1 MPGAVQVFSGI
12 SKKGKSLSMWLKE
25 GEKSLA
31 QKARPE
37 GYAFG
42 GSGFPLC
49 SPPLAAAAA
58 CHHAAAVCRL
68 LRLFA
73 IMLRLLAVVLR
84 LLTIVLAVFRRRF
97 TLMLRA
103 FFWRRRRVVGSESP

>member
-1 MPGAVQVFSGI
+1 MPGAVQVFSGF
-12 SKKGKSLSMWLKE
+12 SKKGKSLSMSAEE

-37 GYAFG
+37 GLRFWRQR
-42 GSGFPLC
+42 FPAV
-49 SPPLAAAAA
+49 LAAFWRLLATMLRLF
-58 CHHAAAVCRL
+58 AVS

-73 IMLRLLAVVLR
+73 IMLRLFAVVLR
-84 LLTIVLAVFRRRF
+84 LLTVVLAVFRRRF

>member
-1 MPGAVQVFSGI
+1 M
-12 SKKGKSLSMWLKE
+12 K
-25 GEKSLA
+25 KSLA

-37 GYAFG
+37 GLCFWRQR
-42 GSGFPLC
+42 FPAV
-49 SPPLAAAAA
+49 LAAFWWLL
-58 CHHAAAVCRL
+58 AVT

-73 IMLRLLAVVLR
+73 IMLRLFAISLWLLAISLWLLAVVLR

-103 FFWRRRRVVGSESP
+103 FFWRRWRGVGSERP

>member
-1 MPGAVQVFSGI
+1 M
-12 SKKGKSLSMWLKE
+12 K
-25 GEKSLA
+25 KSLA
-31 QKARPE
+31 QKARLE
-37 GYAFG
+37 GLRFWRQW
-42 GSGFPLC
+42 FPAV
-49 SPPLAAAAA
+49 LAAFWRLLAVTLRLLAAM
-58 CHHAAAVCRL
+58 

-73 IMLRLLAVVLR
+73 ISLWLLAVVLR

>member
-1 MPGAVQVFSGI
+1 M
-12 SKKGKSLSMWLKE
+12 K
-25 GEKSLA
+25 KSLA

-37 GYAFG
+37 GLCFWRQR
-42 GSGFPLC
+42 FPAV
-49 SPPLAAAAA
+49 LAAFWRLL
-58 CHHAAAVCRL
+58 AVTLRL
-68 LRLFA
+68 LATMLRLFA
-73 IMLRLLAVVLR
+73 ISLWLLAVVLR

>member
-1 MPGAVQVFSGI
+1 M
-12 SKKGKSLSMWLKE
+12 K
-25 GEKSLA
+25 KSLA
-31 QKARPE
+31 QKARLE
-37 GYAFG
+37 GLRFWRQW
-42 GSGFPLC
+42 FPAV
-49 SPPLAAAAA
+49 LAAFWRLLAVTLRLLAAM
-58 CHHAAAVCRL
+58 

-73 IMLRLLAVVLR
+73 IMLRLFAISLWLLAVVLR